1 MEDIPYTTAP
11 EFLALFDIDTD
22 KKGARDFCE
31 LVRRMALVRR
41 FPDLRIGCHELVG
54 YELRLRHCSPLVYW
68 SNMRRAIAPAL
79 DADRETLAA
88 LLGFSVPGEGKIT
101 AYALAVSLSG
111 SLALLTA
118 DWYRR
123 LMEQH
128 SGGDMPD
135 DMAAPVIL
143 AQDADRREAEQIAAA
158 VRASARK
165 K

>member
-1 MEDIPYTTAP
+1 MEDLPYTTAP

-41 FPDLRIGCHELVG
+41 FPDLHIGCHDLVT
-54 YELRLRHCSPLVYW
+54 YDLRVRHCSPLVYW

-79 DADRETLAA
+79 DADRDTLKA
-88 LLGFSVPGEGKIT
+88 LLGFSVPGEGNIT
-101 AYALAVSLSG
+101 VYALAVSLSG
-111 SLALLTA
+111 SLSLMQAE
-118 DWYRR
+118 WYRR
-123 LMEQH
+123 LMARHAAKEI
-128 SGGDMPD
+128 PD
-135 DMAAPVIL
+135 DVAAPVFL